1 MINVLAQA
9 LEQLQRNSIP
19 ELAAVILAIVYLIL
33 AVRQNL
39 LCWYAALISAALF
52 LYVFWQVDL
61 YMESGLQVYY
71 LAMAIYGWWSWRSG
85 YTEEKLLLVTRWP
98 LKSHLLALSFIAL
111 ATWISGQLLSDSDQR
126 LAYLDSFTTWSSI
139 VTTYMVT
146 RKILENW
153 AYWLV
158 IDTVSIYLYLDR
170 ELYFTVL
177 LFTIYI
183 VIILFGFRAWL
194 KEYKKNNVPESWP
207 DAVL

>member
-71 LAMAIYGWWSWRSG
+71 LAMAIYGWWSWQSG

-111 ATWISGQLLSDSDQR
+111 ATYISGQLLSNSDQR
-126 LAYLDSFTTWSSI
+126 LAYLDSFTTWSSV
-139 VTTYMVT
+139 VTKS
-146 RKILENW
+146 R
-153 AYWLV
+153 
-158 IDTVSIYLYLDR
+158 R
-170 ELYFTVL
+170 EH
-177 LFTIYI
+177 
-183 VIILFGFRAWL
+183 AAP
-194 KEYKKNNVPESWP
+194 NASSS
-207 DAVL
+207 